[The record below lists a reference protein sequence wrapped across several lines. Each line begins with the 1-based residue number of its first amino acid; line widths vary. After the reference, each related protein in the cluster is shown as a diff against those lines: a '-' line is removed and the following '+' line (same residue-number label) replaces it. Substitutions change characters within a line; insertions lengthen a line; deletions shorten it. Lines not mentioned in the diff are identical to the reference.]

1 MFRRSLMLAAA
12 LLAFAGAAYA
22 EDARQVSQA
31 LADKW
36 VQAYNSNMP
45 AGIAALF
52 TNDAPFVGPPGV
64 LKGPANIEK
73 AIAARI
79 KAGWTTETLKIN
91 EAHTVGDAIWAVGE
105 FQFTGSGEQAGKTQS
120 GHLGEV
126 LVKDGPD
133 WHIAMLLAA
142 PSAAPPPPK

>member
-12 LLAFAGAAYA
+12 FVTLAGATYA
-22 EDARQVSQA
+22 EDAKQVSQA
-31 LADKW
+31 LADSW

-45 AGIAALF
+45 MGVAALF
-52 TNDAPFVGPPGV
+52 TNDAPFIGPPGV

-73 AIAARI
+73 AIAARM
-79 KAGWTTETLKIN
+79 KAGWTTETLRIK
-91 EAHTVGDAIWAVGE
+91 EAHAVGDGVWSTGE

-120 GHLGEV
+120 GNFGWV
-126 LVKDGPD
+126 LVKDGGD
-133 WHIAMLLAA
+133 WHITMLVAA